1 MPVRPWWGRR
11 CVRQRR
17 GAADIRAALATAI
30 LLATASAADGARAQW
45 SGEVS
50 ATSDERWRGR
60 SLSAGRPA
68 ATLSLGY
75 DDRSGL
81 YVDGAATVAA
91 LRSGP
96 DLVAFGVDAGY
107 ARRLKGGLVLDLG
120 LTRREFRGAGSG
132 ASGAGYTELYLGAS
146 GRSLAAR
153 LLYSPDYLQR
163 DVRTLYGT
171 LDGVV
176 RPLAGWRLLGHAGV
190 MTVLHQRPWGGMTGT
205 QFDYSLGV
213 ARQIGKVDARLAWSG
228 GRPGEDYYGARP
240 RSRQAVTLS
249 ASIGF

>member
-1 MPVRPWWGRR
+1 M
-11 CVRQRR
+11 
-17 GAADIRAALATAI
+17 AAAMLLLVAGLAAGDAH
-30 LLATASAADGARAQW
+30 AQW

-75 DDRSGL
+75 DDRSGV
-81 YVDGAATVAA
+81 YVDASTTVAA
-91 LRSGP
+91 LRSGL
-96 DLVAFGVDAGY
+96 DLVSAGVDAGY
-107 ARRLKGGLVLDLG
+107 ARRLRNGLVLDLG

-132 ASGAGYTELYLGAS
+132 ASGSGYTELYLGAS

-153 LLYSPDYLQR
+153 VLYSPDYLR
-163 DVRTLYGT
+163 HGVHTLYGT
-171 LDGVV
+171 LDGVA
-176 RPLAGWRLLGHAGV
+176 RPATGWRLLGHAGL
-190 MTVLHQRPWGGMTGT
+190 MTVLRQRPWGGMART

-213 ARQIGKVDARLAWSG
+213 ARQLGRVDARLAWG
-228 GRPGEDYYGARP
+228 DGMPGKDYDGARA